1 MSLTRT
7 PLDSPSMRDTISI
20 HLVRE
25 AVRDSHVD
33 LERILQAAG
42 IDGQL
47 LLDDQARVPVQH
59 YARLWRQLARALDDE
74 FFAMDARPLRR
85 GSFAFL
91 CQACRQQPTVG
102 AALKLA
108 LEFLALM
115 LSDYDGRLATQ
126 QSLAEIVLRERSA
139 DPKRAFSCFT
149 YWMIVHGIA
158 CWLAGR
164 RIPILAMELR
174 GPAPRYVGDYQVM
187 FSPNLRFERPRTRLI
202 FAAEHLDIPV
212 RRSAT
217 ELRRFLA
224 RAPANILVRYRDP
237 DSLGW
242 RIRQHLRNLPAAD
255 FPAIEAMAA
264 HCGVSVATLRRHLT
278 EEGAGYQ
285 ALKDSVRRERA
296 VLWLAEPQATFE
308 EIAERLGFADASS
321 FYKAFRKWTGASPGH
336 YRSLILDAGGPDIVR
351 PGSKVQRTTL

>member
-1 MSLTRT
+1 VNLTRN
-7 PLDSPSMRDTISI
+7 PLDAPSLRDTISI

-25 AVRDSHVD
+25 AVRDCH
-33 LERILQAAG
+33 LPLQPLLQSAG
-42 IDGQL
+42 IEPTL
-47 LLDDQARVPVQH
+47 LGNDQARIPVH
-59 YARLWRQLARALDDE
+59 SYARLWRQLARALDDE
-74 FFAMDARPLRR
+74 FFGMDARPLRR

-91 CQACRQQPTVG
+91 CRACMHQPTVG
-102 AALKLA
+102 AALQRA
-108 LEFLALM
+108 VEFLALM
-115 LSDYDGRLATQ
+115 LADYDGRLATQ
-126 QSLAEIVLRERSA
+126 QSLAEIVIHERSA
-139 DPKRAFSCFT
+139 EPKRAFSCFT

-187 FSPNLRFERPRTRLI
+187 FTPNLRFERPRTRLI

-242 RIRQHLRNLPAAD
+242 RIRQRLRNLPAAE
-255 FPAIEAMAA
+255 FPAIESMASQ
-264 HCGVSVATLRRHLT
+264 CGVSVATLRRRLA

-308 EIAERLGFADASS
+308 DIAERLGFADASS

-336 YRSLILDAGGPDIVR
+336 YRSLILDGVGPNG
-351 PGSKVQRTTL
+351 P